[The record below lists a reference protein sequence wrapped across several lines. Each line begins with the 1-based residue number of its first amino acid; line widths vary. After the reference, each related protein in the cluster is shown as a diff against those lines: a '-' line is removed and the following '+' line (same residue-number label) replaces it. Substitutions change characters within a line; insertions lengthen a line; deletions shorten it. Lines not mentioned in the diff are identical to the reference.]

1 MDEWM
6 RCLDELV
13 CELVKEWMD
22 ECLNVNLNVNVE
34 DKVYQGSHR
43 SGEIWKFY
51 EFPICLQMSGK
62 SRFCGNC
69 LPEIVWIL
77 YTCFATKTNND

>member
-1 MDEWM
+1 M

-43 SGEIWKFY
+43 SGDIWKLY